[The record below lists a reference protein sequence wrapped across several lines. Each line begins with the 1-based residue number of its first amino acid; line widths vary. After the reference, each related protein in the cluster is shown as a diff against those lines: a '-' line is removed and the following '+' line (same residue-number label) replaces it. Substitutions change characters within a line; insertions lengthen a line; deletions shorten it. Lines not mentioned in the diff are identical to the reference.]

1 MGSVYVD
8 GIGMTKF
15 EKSDLNLK
23 PLLVEAGRKALAVSK
38 YPEPQAIFI
47 GALNPEEFTGTGNI
61 GALIADALGL
71 LGIPS
76 IRVETASSSGAAVF
90 SVAYAAVASGRFKNV
105 LVVAGEKMTH
115 LPTAKTT
122 RILAEVIEQREREAG
137 GTMPA
142 LAAMVTQAYMGR
154 FKIPQERI
162 GKILSDVA
170 IKNHFNGSLNPLAQ
184 FQKRITFE
192 DYKGS
197 KFISEPL
204 RLYDC
209 SPITD
214 GAAALVLTSEKT
226 DILVSGIGQ
235 GTDTLGVS
243 HRSSLSSFMATRIAA
258 KQAYNMAGIGP
269 KDINFAEVHDA
280 FTSFEIINSEDLG
293 FFEEGNGWEAVEDG
307 ITQID
312 GQFPI
317 NPSGGL
323 KSRGHPVGASGLAQI
338 VESVWQMRGEVDAK
352 RQVGKTD
359 IALTHSIGGLGNNNF
374 VTILE
379 KSKENIK
386 PTQRTSFYTLPV
398 SIPQTTSDDIII
410 DRAEGILETFTVLHV
425 PPEGFPSPLILGFIQ
440 IEGGRRL
447 LARAMFLGK
456 HHVGERVKV
465 EREGNTHLFRKV
477 SLKEKFKYYLRLI
490 GKRTKSFRRL
500 PFYNYSNHKE
510 DL

>member
-1 MGSVYVD
+1 MDSVYVD
-8 GIGMTKF
+8 GIGMTRF
-15 EKSDLNLK
+15 EKSDLDLK
-23 PLLVEAGRKALAVSK
+23 SLLVEAGRKALAVSK

-47 GALNPEEFTGTGNI
+47 GAMNPEEFTGTGNI
-61 GALIADALGL
+61 GALIADALDL

-90 SVAYAAVASGRFKNV
+90 SVAYAAVASGRFKNA
-105 LVVAGEKMTH
+105 LIIAGEKMTH

-122 RILAEVIEQREREAG
+122 RILAEVIEHREREAG
-137 GTMPA
+137 STMPA

-154 FKIPQERI
+154 FKIPQERME
-162 GKILSDVA
+162 KILAKVA

-184 FQKRITFE
+184 FQKRITLR
-192 DYKGS
+192 DYKES
-197 KFISEPL
+197 RFISEPL

-226 DILVSGIGQ
+226 DIIVSGIGQ

-243 HRSSLSSFMATRIAA
+243 RRSSLSSFMATRIAA
-258 KQAYNMAGIGP
+258 KQAYDMAGIGP

-293 FFEEGNGWEAVEDG
+293 FFEEGVGWEAIEDG

-352 RQVGKTD
+352 RQVGKTG
-359 IALTHSIGGLGNNNF
+359 IALTHSIGGIGNNNF

-379 KSKENIK
+379 KCKENTK
-386 PTQRTSFYTLPV
+386 PIPRTSSYTPPIY
-398 SIPQTTSDDIII
+398 IPQATSDDAVI

-425 PPEGFPSPLILGFIQ
+425 PPEGFPSPLILGFVQ
-440 IEGGRRL
+440 NDGGKRL
-447 LARAMFLGK
+447 LARAMFPGRYRL
-456 HHVGERVKV
+456 GERVKV
-465 EREGNTHLFRKV
+465 EREGNIYLFRRI
-477 SLKEKFKYYLRLI
+477 SFKERFKYYLRLI
-490 GKRTKSFRRL
+490 GKKTKGFRRF
-500 PFYNYSNHKE
+500 PFHS
-510 DL
+510 

>member
-1 MGSVYVD
+1 MGSVYID

-23 PLLVEAGRKALAVSK
+23 SLLVKAGREALSVSK

-47 GALNPEEFTGTGNI
+47 GTMNPEEFTGTGNI
-61 GALIADALGL
+61 GVLTADALGL

-105 LVVAGEKMTH
+105 LVIAGEKMTH

-122 RILAEVIEQREREAG
+122 RILAEVIEQRERETG

-142 LAAMVTQAYMGR
+142 LAAMITQVYMGR
-154 FKIPQERI
+154 FKIPQRRME
-162 GKILSDVA
+162 KILSSVA

-192 DYKGS
+192 DYKES
-197 KFISEPL
+197 RFVSEPL

-226 DILVSGIGQ
+226 DIRVLGIGQ
-235 GTDTLGVS
+235 GTDTLSVS

-258 KQAYNMAGIGP
+258 KEAYDMAGIGP
-269 KDINFAEVHDA
+269 KDICFAEVHDA

-323 KSRGHPVGASGLAQI
+323 KSRGHPVGASGLAQV
-338 VESVWQMRGEVDAK
+338 VESVRQMRGEVDAK

-359 IALTHSIGGLGNNNF
+359 IALTHSIGGLGNNNS
-374 VTILE
+374 VIILE
-379 KSKENIK
+379 KSKENIR
-386 PTQRTSFYTLPV
+386 PTQRTSFYTLPIH
-398 SIPQTTSDDIII
+398 IPRTTDDIRIESV
-410 DRAEGILETFTVLHV
+410 EGILETFTVLHV
-425 PPEGFPSPLILGFIQ
+425 PPEGFHSPLILGFVQ
-440 IEGGRRL
+440 VEGGRRL

-456 HHVGERVKV
+456 HHLSERVKV
-465 EREGNTHLFRKV
+465 EREGNIYLFRKIG
-477 SLKEKFKYYLRLI
+477 LMEKFKYYLHLI
-490 GKRTKSFRRL
+490 GKKTKGLRSL
-500 PFYNYSNHKE
+500 PFHS
-510 DL
+510 

>member
-1 MGSVYVD
+1 MGSVYID

-23 PLLVEAGRKALAVSK
+23 SLLVKAAREALGVSR

-47 GALNPEEFTGTGNI
+47 GAMNPEEFTGTGNI
-61 GALIADALGL
+61 GALTADALGL
-71 LGIPS
+71 SGIPS
-76 IRVETASSSGAAVF
+76 IRVETASSSGAAVL

-105 LVVAGEKMTH
+105 LVIAGEKMTH

-122 RILAEVIEQREREAG
+122 RILAEVIEQGERETG

-142 LAAMVTQAYMGR
+142 LGAMITQAYMGR
-154 FKIPQERI
+154 FKIPKRRME
-162 GKILSDVA
+162 KILAGVA

-192 DYKGS
+192 DYKES

-214 GAAALVLTSEKT
+214 GAAALVLTSERT
-226 DILVSGIGQ
+226 DIRVSGIGQ
-235 GTDTLGVS
+235 GTDTLSVS
-243 HRSSLSSFMATRIAA
+243 HRVSLSSFMATRIAA
-258 KQAYNMAGIGP
+258 KEAYDMAGVGP
-269 KDINFAEVHDA
+269 RDISFAEIHDA

-293 FFEEGNGWEAVEDG
+293 FFDEGNGWKAVEDG

-312 GQFPI
+312 GQLPI

-338 VESVWQMRGEVDAK
+338 VESVRQMRGEVDAK
-352 RQVGKTD
+352 RQVGKAD

-386 PTQRTSFYTLPV
+386 PTQRTSFYNLPIY
-398 SIPQTTSDDIII
+398 IPQTIEGDEIIN
-410 DRAEGILETFTVLHV
+410 RAEGTLETFTVLHV
-425 PPEGFPSPLILGFIQ
+425 PPEGFHSPLILGFVQ

-447 LARAMFLGK
+447 LARAMFPEK
-456 HHVGERVKV
+456 HHIGERVKV
-465 EREGNTHLFRKV
+465 EREGNIYLFRKAG
-477 SLKEKFKYYLRLI
+477 LMEKFKYYLHLI
-490 GKRTKSFRRL
+490 GKKTRGLRSL
-500 PFYNYSNHKE
+500 PFHS
-510 DL
+510 